1 MSGPVNIS
9 KVEHLRA
16 RDGDC
21 CWLCGLPMDFK
32 AEPNSSKAWSVEHL
46 LSQSHDGPDRL
57 ENLALCHPPCNRT
70 LASLPLAKKIEMRE
84 KRRRKAWL
92 SSIRGQI
99 KKVLGG

>member
-1 MSGPVNIS
+1 MSAPVNL
-9 KVEHLRA
+9 KRVDRLRA
-16 RDGDC
+16 RDGDG
-21 CWLCGLPMDFK
+21 CWLCGQPIDFK